1 MDKQEYEFYALE
13 IELGR
18 QKSCQSWKQL
28 METHNEQAKKWYEFK
43 NKPVEQKY
51 FKQS

>member
-18 QKSCQSWKQL
+18 IKSCLTKA
-28 METHNEQAKKWYEFK
+28 EINEKFKKDSIAWYEFK